1 MEKSFEVHNSCL
13 KPRNLALKF
22 REIVVK
28 KAVTYSPCIV
38 SYSDFIALNT
48 RRNKRNKVC
57 GIVWKTKPVKQSAN
71 ITAICIAV
79 QKIIQIL
86 LYARVYFEKQQ

>member
-1 MEKSFEVHNSCL
+1 MEKSFKVHNSCL
-13 KPRNLALKF
+13 KPQNLALKF
-22 REIVVK
+22 QEIVVK

-38 SYSDFIALNT
+38 SYSDFIALDT

-57 GIVWKTKPVKQSAN
+57 GIVWKTKPAN
-71 ITAICIAV
+71 QLANVTAIHIAI

-86 LYARVYFEKQQ
+86 LYVRVYFEKQQ